1 MLRNFL
7 AFLDT
12 ILKTLIVTKQEEAE
26 LQEEEE
32 EGKMSRASASVGNEI
47 FGDLNAAAAAAA
59 AGRESQQAGGRNKRG

>member
-32 EGKMSRASASVGNEI
+32 GKMSRASASVGNEI
-47 FGDLNAAAAAAA
+47 FGDLNAAAAA
-59 AGRESQQAGGRNKRG
+59 GRESQQAGGRNKRG

>member
-47 FGDLNAAAAAAA
+47 FGDLNAAAAA
-59 AGRESQQAGGRNKRG
+59 GRESQQAGGRNKRG